1 MKLESVVILAL
12 SSAAL
17 HGQTE
22 RRGSVSA
29 SGGLGVGGAQA
40 QSSCGPAANANEA
53 GEFSIALEA
62 HCNLTVRAE
71 GFVPWSQSAA
81 TLPVGDIRV
90 VLNVNPLV
98 QTVTVM
104 ESSPLV
110 SASPEIAKAIDGR
123 TLAELPSIN
132 RDINRFAMLD
142 PRVRNTSSLGSDGL
156 HGTRLTINGQL
167 FRYTQYEIDGSSNYE
182 PVLGNGPQQTLSIA
196 AVAEYKV
203 LLNQFGADHGR
214 SAAGVVTAITKAG
227 GDQWHG
233 EAFYFGRPSGI
244 QAAPPVSTFRMP
256 NERQQF
262 GGAIGG
268 KLASRAHIFSSIEA
282 GLQTRG
288 SYIQSPTPSFYPGH
302 QRQVFGLVNADY
314 QPTDKQSL
322 YLRLNANGTWNDN
335 LNDIVGGFVQP
346 SARQRD
352 LGQNAGGQATHRWI
366 GLGGVNQ
373 FRAALANSVPLAYYV
388 ESPRVRVARPNY
400 STEGASERTFTRVW
414 STQIGDVFSWEKGT
428 HSLRAGGD
436 FIRHKASDL
445 RISDFGEYRFAA
457 GVPQPG
463 QQPIQYTQTFGQTPI
478 RFGDTLTSA
487 FVQDDWKVA
496 PRLTLNLG
504 LRHEYQSV
512 GGDRN
517 NFAPRIG
524 LAWTLDSSGKTVV
537 RAGAGLFY
545 SQVFL
550 QVVRN
555 ALQQGPASKAAAY
568 TLTPTTPGFPV
579 FPNNLTSVPTG
590 EANSRD
596 LFLVPSHFRTPY
608 TAQFNVGIQRVLLN
622 DWTLSVNAVFSQSQ
636 KLPRTFE
643 RNAPSPFV
651 RTAAGQSRT
660 AAAADASRAVRLW
673 EGVGVRKVEELQSSG
688 WARYAG
694 FDAQMAKRFSRRFQ
708 AMGHYLYNSSMT
720 NSFFTGGAGT
730 GVPSEWSASSR
741 DERGMTDFHQRHRL
755 VAQGL
760 FEAPLGF
767 QFGTMLIA
775 ASGLPV
781 NPVTGVDNN
790 GDGNVIDRPVGLG
803 RNSFRGPSQVAW
815 DLSAM
820 KRVAIR
826 ERLKL
831 ELRAEFLNA
840 LNRSNFPRVNAT
852 YGNAA
857 LPLATFRAPV
867 AGVTNSDPA
876 RQIQFGARLV
886 F

>member
-1 MKLESVVILAL
+1 
-12 SSAAL
+12 
-17 HGQTE
+17 
-22 RRGSVSA
+22 
-29 SGGLGVGGAQA
+29 
-40 QSSCGPAANANEA
+40 
-53 GEFSIALEA
+53 
-62 HCNLTVRAE
+62 
-71 GFVPWSQSAA
+71 
-81 TLPVGDIRV
+81 
-90 VLNVNPLV
+90 
-98 QTVTVM
+98 M

-110 SASPEIAKAIDGR
+110 SSSPEVSKSIDGR
-123 TLAELPSIN
+123 TLAELPSVN

-142 PRVRNTSSLGSDGL
+142 PRVRNTSSLASDGL
-156 HGTRLTINGQL
+156 HSTRLTINGQL

-214 SAAGVVTAITKAG
+214 SAAGVVTAVTKVG

-244 QAAPPVSTFRMP
+244 QAARPVSTFRMP

-262 GGAIGG
+262 GGAAGG
-268 KLASRAHIFSSIEA
+268 KIASRAHIFASVEA

-288 SYIQSPTPSFYPGH
+288 SYIQSPRPSFYPGH

-346 SARQRD
+346 SAREKD
-352 LGQNAGGQATHRWI
+352 LGQNTGGQATHRWI
-366 GLGGVNQ
+366 VGRGVNQ
-373 FRAALANSVPLAYYV
+373 FRVALANSVPLAYYV
-388 ESPRVRVARPNY
+388 EAPQVRVVRPNY

-414 STQIGDVFSWEKGT
+414 SSQVGDVFSWDHGT

-436 FIRHKASDL
+436 FIRHKVSDL
-445 RISDFGEYRFAA
+445 RIADFGEYRFAP
-457 GVPQPG
+457 GPPVPG

-478 RFGDTLTSA
+478 RYGDTLTSA
-487 FVQDDWKVA
+487 FVQDDWKIRPGV
-496 PRLTLNLG
+496 TLNIG
-504 LRHEYQSV
+504 LRHEHQSV

-517 NFAPRIG
+517 NFAPRLG
-524 LAWTLDSSGKTVV
+524 LAWALDKEAKTVL

-545 SQVFL
+545 NQAFL

-555 ALQQGPASKAAAY
+555 ALQQGPSSTAASY
-568 TLTPTTPGFPV
+568 TLTPTTPGFPQ
-579 FPNNLTSVPTG
+579 FPNNLNAPPTA
-590 EANSRD
+590 EANRRD
-596 LFLVPSHFRTPY
+596 LFLVPSRFRTPY
-608 TAQFNVGIQRVLLN
+608 TTQLTAGIQRVLFN
-622 DWTLSVNAVFSQSQ
+622 EWTLSVNAVYSQSQ
-636 KLPRTFE
+636 KLLRSQELNT
-643 RNAPSPFV
+643 PSPFV
-651 RTAAGQSRT
+651 RTAAGQTRT
-660 AAAADASRAVRLW
+660 AAAADATRPFRVW
-673 EGVGVRKVEELQSSG
+673 EGVGVRKVEQLQSSG

-720 NSFFTGGAGT
+720 NTFFTGGAGT
-730 GVPSEWSASSR
+730 GVPSEWSASSQE
-741 DERGMTDFHQRHRL
+741 ERGMNDFHQRHRF

-760 FEAPLGF
+760 FEAPLGL
-767 QFGTMLIA
+767 QFGTMFIG

-803 RNSFRGPSQVAW
+803 RNSFRAPSQVAW

-820 KRVAIR
+820 KRVAIA
-826 ERLKL
+826 ERFKL

-840 LNRSNFPRVNAT
+840 LNRSNFLRVNAT
-852 YGNAA
+852 FGNAA